1 MRPIVYLDSSDY
13 SVLSDPAR
21 DSPEHREIRER
32 LQSWARAGT
41 VDFRYSQV
49 HLSEMSPTRDD
60 KVDEAVLRVGLLSDL
75 CKQRCFIG
83 YWEVLQLEGQRLT
96 KNRPSMGTVLS
107 NHGDWFSGI
116 GSTVDE
122 ILQRLVAPRE
132 ELSNKLKEV
141 TTNRAHRRAAADVI
155 DEHARP
161 VVEQLAEAF
170 PFEAGSRLV
179 FGQYLLGQA
188 PASALR
194 KALDAAFRNPVFV
207 IRWLHKNFETLGPA
221 FSFLRGPSTEMHQK
235 MVQLR
240 VWVSSLRKTHS
251 GAPPG
256 YQEGSEIDDLLPSDI
271 LLELVLHS
279 EKVFDMPIPVSQ
291 SGDVDWVSLEH
302 CAPGLL
308 TALKTHLQVALAGTT
323 ETPRKPLGSDFLDI
337 LHTVYAPYVDVFRA
351 DRTMAHF
358 VKQALGTRGTK
369 VVGSLPELIPAVE
382 ALLRSPSQGKA
393 RKSAR

>member
-21 DSPEHREIRER
+21 DCPANQEIRGQ
-32 LQSWARAGT
+32 LQSWGRAGA

-60 KVDEAVLRVGLLSDL
+60 KVDDAVRRVGLLSDL

-83 YWEVLQLEGQRLT
+83 YWDVLKLEGQRLT

-116 GSTVDE
+116 DSMVDE
-122 ILQRLVAPRE
+122 ILQRLVLPRE
-132 ELSNKLKEV
+132 EISNKLKEV
-141 TTNRAHRRAAADVI
+141 TTNRAHRRAAAGVV

-179 FGQYLLGQA
+179 FGQYLLGQV

-207 IRWLHKNFETLGPA
+207 IRWLHRNYETLGPA
-221 FSFLRGPSTEMHQK
+221 LSFLRGPSTEMHQK
-235 MVQLR
+235 MVHLR
-240 VWVSSLRKTHS
+240 AWVSSLRKTRS

-256 YQEGSEIDDLLPSDI
+256 NQNVPEIDDILPGDI
-271 LLELVLHS
+271 LFELVRHS
-279 EKVFDMPIPVSQ
+279 EKV
-291 SGDVDWVSLEH
+291 
-302 CAPGLL
+302 
-308 TALKTHLQVALAGTT
+308 
-323 ETPRKPLGSDFLDI
+323 
-337 LHTVYAPYVDVFRA
+337 
-351 DRTMAHF
+351 
-358 VKQALGTRGTK
+358 
-369 VVGSLPELIPAVE
+369 
-382 ALLRSPSQGKA
+382 
-393 RKSAR
+393 